1 MYLHTH
7 TFKCIHKTS
16 HTHMYIQKYSQEYL
30 RPSSHAGPSTSGP
43 SSHDPSNRGPS
54 SIASSF
60 KAPSLHGP
68 LTSGTRSARAP
79 STASF
84 STSSSGS
91 RRSSI
96 SSSTSERPRLPKSC
110 GGTSTGH
117 FQRDPR
123 VIDPVYHDDP
133 DLERWRRLLEGHWF
147 EVMLQKSQRPMTMAE
162 KRSTKLL
169 GLFLD

>member
-7 TFKCIHKTS
+7 TFKCIHT
-16 HTHMYIQKYSQEYL
+16 HTQKYSQEYL
-30 RPSSHAGPSTSGP
+30 RPSSHAGPSTSVP
-43 SSHDPSNRGPS
+43 SSHDPSNSGLS
-54 SIASSF
+54 AVASSF

-96 SSSTSERPRLPKSC
+96 SSSTSERPGHPKSR
-110 GGTSTGH
+110 GGTLTGH
-117 FQRDPR
+117 FQRDQR

-147 EVMLQKSQRPMTMAE
+147 EVMLQKSQRPMTVAE